1 MEIELEQDKEG
12 PKQNKPAQSKPAQST
27 LYKPE
32 VALAFFKSA
41 GKPESFAQGKSIFV
55 EDERSGGMLPG
66 GTRMYLLLEGEV
78 VLSVRKK
85 VIGAVG
91 KGEIFGEM
99 ASISQLPRTATATA
113 RTACSVI
120 SLDEKQ
126 FSAAIGKAPEFAL
139 MLMNII
145 ISRLRE
151 TIVRL
156 ASGGALSEKDRWNKA
171 TVFDRKLLEELEREL
186 EDKPAA
192 HHPMNKVI
200 MREGEK
206 GIFMYVV
213 LEGMVAVTI
222 DGKVVEKVGPGGVFG
237 EMALVDQS
245 PRAASA
251 TAETDC
257 SLLAINRVDFLN
269 LVKTRPAF
277 AVSLLKA
284 LSERLRFMTAKYK

>member
-1 MEIELEQDKEG
+1 MAIELEKDEGKG
-12 PKQNKPAQSKPAQST
+12 PKPARPATSA
-27 LYKPE
+27 LYQPA
-32 VALAFFKSA
+32 VALEFFRSA
-41 GKPESFAQGKSIFV
+41 GKPESFAQGKSIFA
-55 EDERSGGMLPG
+55 EDERSGGIFSG

-78 VLSVRKK
+78 ELSVVKK

-126 FSAAIGKAPEFAL
+126 FGGAIGKSPEFAL

-156 ASGGALSEKDRWNKA
+156 GGGGALSEKDRWNKA
-171 TVFDRKLLEELEREL
+171 TVFDRKLLEDLQREL

-200 MREGEK
+200 MKEGEK
-206 GIFMYVV
+206 GMFMYVV
-213 LEGMVAVTI
+213 LEGVVAVAI
-222 DGKVVEKVGPGGVFG
+222 DGKIVEKVGPGGVFG

-245 PRAASA
+245 PRAATASA
-251 TAETDC
+251 EEDC
-257 SLLAINRVDFLN
+257 SLLAINPVDFLN
-269 LVKTRPAF
+269 LVKSRPAF
-277 AVSLLKA
+277 AASLLKA
-284 LSERLRFMTAKYK
+284 LSERLRFMTSKYK

>member
-1 MEIELEQDKEG
+1 MKIELEKDEG
-12 PKQNKPAQSKPAQST
+12 KDPKPARPASGA
-27 LYKPE
+27 LYQPA
-32 VALAFFKSA
+32 VALEFFKSA
-41 GKPESFAQGKSIFV
+41 GKAESIAQGKSIFV
-55 EDERSGGMLPG
+55 EDERSGGMFSG

-78 VLSVRKK
+78 ELSVRKK

-126 FSAAIGKAPEFAL
+126 FSNAIGKSPEFAL

-156 ASGGALSEKDRWNKA
+156 SGGGALSEKDRWNKA
-171 TVFDRKLLEELEREL
+171 TVFDRKLLEDLQREL

-192 HHPMNKVI
+192 HHPMNKAI
-200 MREGEK
+200 MKEGEK
-206 GIFMYVV
+206 GMFMYVV
-213 LEGMVAVTI
+213 LEGTVAVAI
-222 DGKVVEKVGPGGVFG
+222 GGKVVEKVGPGGVFG

-251 TAETDC
+251 TAEEDC
-257 SLLAINRVDFLN
+257 TLLAINRVDFLN

-277 AVSLLKA
+277 AASLLKA
-284 LSERLRFMTAKYK
+284 LAERLRFMTAKYK

>member
-1 MEIELEQDKEG
+1 MAIELEKDEGKG
-12 PKQNKPAQSKPAQST
+12 PKPARPATSA
-27 LYKPE
+27 LYQPA
-32 VALAFFKSA
+32 VALEFFRSA
-41 GKPESFAQGKSIFV
+41 GKPESFAQGKSIFA
-55 EDERSGGMLPG
+55 EDERSGGIFSG

-78 VLSVRKK
+78 ELSVRKK

-126 FSAAIGKAPEFAL
+126 FGNAIGKSPEFAL

-151 TIVRL
+151 TIARL
-156 ASGGALSEKDRWNKA
+156 SGGGALSEKDRWNKA
-171 TVFDRKLLEELEREL
+171 TVFDRKLLEDLQREL

-200 MREGEK
+200 MKEGEK
-206 GIFMYVV
+206 GMFMYVV
-213 LEGMVAVTI
+213 LEGVVAVAI
-222 DGKVVEKVGPGGVFG
+222 DGKIVEKVGPGGVFG

-245 PRAASA
+245 PRAATASA
-251 TAETDC
+251 EEDC
-257 SLLAINRVDFLN
+257 SLLAINPVDFLN
-269 LVKTRPAF
+269 LVKSRPAF
-277 AVSLLKA
+277 AGSLLKA
-284 LSERLRFMTAKYK
+284 LSERLRFMTSKYK

>member
-1 MEIELEQDKEG
+1 MRALRFDFTRRPTTSAIYDPAVARICFESLGKVERVARGEVFFTEN
-12 PKQNKPAQSKPAQST
+12 QNS
-27 LYKPE
+27 
-32 VALAFFKSA
+32 
-41 GKPESFAQGKSIFV
+41 
-55 EDERSGGMLPG
+55 D
-66 GTRMYLLLEGEV
+66 RMYLLEEGEV
-78 VLSVRKK
+78 ALTR
-85 VIGAVG
+85 GG
-91 KGEIFGEM
+91 KAIDVVKAGEIFGEM

-126 FSAAIGKAPEFAL
+126 FGNAIGKSPEFAL

-156 ASGGALSEKDRWNKA
+156 SGGGALSEKDRWNKA
-171 TVFDRKLLEELEREL
+171 TVFDRKLLEDLQREL

-200 MREGEK
+200 MKEGEK
-206 GIFMYVV
+206 GMFMYVV
-213 LEGMVAVTI
+213 LEGVVAVAI
-222 DGKVVEKVGPGGVFG
+222 DGKIVEKVGPGGVFG

-257 SLLAINRVDFLN
+257 SLLTVNRNDFLA
-269 LVKTRPAF
+269 LVKSRPEF
-277 AVSLLKA
+277 GVTLLKSVA
-284 LSERLRFMTAKYK
+284 ERMRHLTAR